1 METARSLGGSSS
13 ASMPNI
19 LSAGATQLPENARW
33 VAARGTGCYHFLN
46 ADHVVHDRLHGDSQA
61 TMWRQRRNLQETSNE
76 SISWSEFSPIVMRQC
91 HGFEE
96 EHQRQSL
103 RLLEHCADQSSMTTQ
118 EKLLAVRTGTYD
130 INGKVFALGKQ
141 ATAPPKQVA
150 RGHWLTQVNGMT
162 NSYNIVNGTA
172 LNPALT
178 RHRDEEIRRLDEAV
192 RKSFPA
198 GNVQPLR
205 DIACYEMPGFVAV
218 RQRQLRG
225 GVERSYTLHSS
236 E

>member
-61 TMWRQRRNLQETSNE
+61 TMWRQRRNLQ
-76 SISWSEFSPIVMRQC
+76 
-91 HGFEE
+91 E